1 MALEGYS
8 QEWLD
13 GTEEI
18 MSERVAIRQVRIL
31 PTENL
36 RFPGEG
42 SSAQGQSVPKAR
54 SKGVADGKQVEYSC
68 TGRIALYLWGD
79 AVVKGQSRVGLRG
92 PSP

>member
-42 SSAQGQSVPKAR
+42 SSAQG
-54 SKGVADGKQVEYSC
+54 
-68 TGRIALYLWGD
+68 
-79 AVVKGQSRVGLRG
+79 
-92 PSP
+92 